1 MFARQIQPIAGNDD
15 LGAGV
20 MTEKISDICNGHGD
34 RFQAPRRNV
43 DNQPLVL
50 ADAYVVQLMAHG
62 PHMPGRIKAAV
73 SSLVQRAKHT
83 PHEGKEIVP
92 ANLAS
97 DLPDHFGI
105 RS

>member
-1 MFARQIQPIAGNDD
+1 MTQKIGN
-15 LGAGV
+15 
-20 MTEKISDICNGHGD
+20 IRNGHGD

-43 DNQPLVL
+43 DDQSLVL
-50 ADAYVVQLMAHG
+50 ADAYVVQLMAHST
-62 PHMPGRIKAAV
+62 HMPGRIKAAV
-73 SSLVQRAKHT
+73 SPLVQRAKHT
-83 PHEGKEIVP
+83 PHEGKEIIP